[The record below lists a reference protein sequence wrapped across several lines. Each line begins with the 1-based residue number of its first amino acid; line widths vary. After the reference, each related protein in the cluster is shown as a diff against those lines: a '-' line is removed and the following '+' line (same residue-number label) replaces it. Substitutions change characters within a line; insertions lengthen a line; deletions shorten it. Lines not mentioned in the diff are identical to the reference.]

1 MIPVYNVEQYL
12 RRCVESVQKQ
22 TYRNMEIILVDDGST
37 DASGELCDAFSQ
49 GDSRIHVLHK
59 RNGGLS
65 DARNAGIDVATG
77 KYITFIDSDDWVS
90 LDFVE
95 ILYRNLIRYGAEVS
109 GCAFRRV
116 SGDAA
121 QEDERKSERVAVW
134 DSREA
139 LRKMLR
145 QEDGF
150 TTSACALLYDME
162 CFQSVRYPYGKLFE
176 DLGTTYKI
184 LGSIRKMVRSDLHM
198 YYYYTRPGSI
208 ANQSFRPEYMDEYR
222 FALDVVE
229 YVERH
234 YLALRRDAENRLV
247 GVCFHIYMSMSRE
260 QTRQY
265 RQECQTLLSEI
276 RRRRRTAILGRDT
289 PAKVRLGCLASLF
302 GMGFA
307 RFVYRLLRVKGK

>member
-90 LDFVE
+90 PDFIE
-95 ILYRNLIRYGAEVS
+95 ILCRNLVQYDADIS
-109 GCAFRRV
+109 GCVFQRV
-116 SGDAA
+116 Y
-121 QEDERKSERVAVW
+121 SERVKQADRKAEKVAVW

-150 TTSACALLYDME
+150 TTSACALLYKRE
-162 CFQSVRYPYGKLFE
+162 CFQSIRYPRGKFFE

-184 LGSIRKMVRSDLHM
+184 LGSAKKVVRSNLFL
-198 YYYYTRPGSI
+198 YYYYVRPGSI

-260 QTRQY
+260 QMRQY

-307 RFVYRLLRVKGK
+307 RFVYRLLRVRGK